1 MIELIKNLAK
11 QSKGILVTGL
21 ILAAVA
27 YFVTWDREKRIWLN
41 ELEREVLENTLILGG
56 KLAVVERELQGV
68 LALYNSSNYVSRE
81 EFNTYVKPILKTNSY
96 IQSLNWVPR
105 VTQLERKD
113 YEEKMA
119 VEGYPDF
126 RITEWGEQDMLV
138 EAQQREEYY
147 PVYYVEPFIV
157 NDYSLG
163 FDLASI
169 PSLREVLSEARDTGR
184 IMATEKIAYFQD
196 NPTLQGIFVFAP
208 FYESR
213 RIPHNLEERRKELEG
228 FVVGYYRIEDMMNQ
242 MVKPYQ
248 AKGLNLT
255 VFDGEVSAEKALYGE
270 MFPWSRREI
279 NNLIHFSGR
288 NWLLVWQGNDLFQ
301 NGPQKA
307 VAGWVGGSI
316 LTFAFFIAIIFEMMA
331 SRTRQ
336 VETEVR
342 FRTEELTRAND
353 RLTQEVDARREAER
367 ALQGAKEEAELANKA
382 KSVFLANM
390 SHEIRTP
397 MNAMLG
403 YAQILKR
410 NKQLDEGQKTNLD
423 NILRSGDHLLNL
435 INDILD
441 ISKIEAGKMELN
453 RVDFDLI
460 ELIQGISSMI
470 QPRCV
475 EKNIQWRVNGLQT
488 PSRWVHGDEIKL
500 KQVLIN
506 LLGNSVKFVES
517 GTVTL
522 RVQPLNNDAYL
533 FEVTDTG
540 KGIPKESQKRIF
552 EPFQQDKEGF
562 KKGGTGLGL
571 AIVKKQIDLMD
582 GQLSLESEPGRG
594 TRFAFTLTL
603 PPAKMQRPPSSGG
616 ETKFLRLAEGTRVV
630 ALVTDDNEQNRDI
643 LANILENAGVEVLLA
658 ENGKDAVEQT
668 RRHRPD
674 IIFMDLRMPVMT
686 GTEAM
691 QIIKKEFTQEPVKIV
706 AISASAFSH
715 QRAETLAAGF
725 DDFISKPFHIES
737 IFDCLTNLLGVAF
750 IEDAPAVPA
759 APAAA
764 PAPPLEPG
772 AIRLPGELLDKLR
785 QAADLSNL
793 TDLKTCMGQL
803 EALGAEGQSLLAH
816 LKPLAS
822 RYDMNGILTV
832 LEKVDHDR

>member
-1 MIELIKNLAK
+1 MVFEFIKKLAK
-11 QSKGILVTGL
+11 QSKGVLLTGL
-21 ILAAVA
+21 IIAIVA
-27 YFVTWDREKRIWLN
+27 YIVTWDREKRIWSN

-68 LALYNSSNYVSRE
+68 LALYNSSNYVSRQ
-81 EFNTYVKPILKTNSY
+81 EFNTYVKPILKTHSY

-113 YEEKMA
+113 YEEKMV

-126 RITEWGEQDMLV
+126 RITEWGDQGILV
-138 EAQQREEYY
+138 EAMQREEYY

-169 PSLREVLSEARDTGR
+169 PSLRQILNESRDTGR
-184 IMATEKIAYFQD
+184 VMATEKIAYFKD
-196 NPTLQGIFVFAP
+196 DPTQEGIFVFAP

-213 RIPHNLEERRKELEG
+213 RIPNNLEERRKELEG
-228 FVVGYYRIEDMMNQ
+228 FVVGFYRIEDMMNQ

-255 VFDGEVSAEKALYGE
+255 IFDGEVSTDKALYGE
-270 MFPWSRREI
+270 TLPWARREI

-288 NWLLVWQGNDLFQ
+288 NWLLLWQGNDIFQ

-307 VAGWVGGSI
+307 VAGWVAGGI

-353 RLTQEVDARREAER
+353 RLTSEVKARSEAER

-382 KSVFLANM
+382 KSAFLANM

-410 NKQLDEGQKTNLD
+410 NKQLDAGQKTNLE

-453 RVDFDLI
+453 PVDFDLI
-460 ELIQGISSMI
+460 ELIQGISAMI

-475 EKNIQWRVNGLQT
+475 EKNIQWQVNGLNT
-488 PSRWVHGDEIKL
+488 HSLWVHGDEIKL

-517 GTVTL
+517 GKVAL
-522 RVQPLNNDAYL
+522 RVTPLSEDTYQ

-582 GQLSLESEPGRG
+582 GALSLDSEPGRG
-594 TRFAFTLTL
+594 TRFAFTLRL
-603 PPAKMQRPPSSGG
+603 PAAKKERAPSAGG
-616 ETKFLRLAEGTRVV
+616 ETKFLHLPKGTRMV

-643 LANILENAGVEVLLA
+643 LANILENAGIEVLLA
-658 ENGKDAVEQT
+658 ENGKDAVAQT
-668 RRHRPD
+668 RKHRPD

-686 GTEAM
+686 GMEAM
-691 QIIKKEFTQEPVKIV
+691 KLIRKEFEKEAVKIV

-715 QRAETLAAGF
+715 QRAETLEAGF
-725 DDFISKPFHIES
+725 DDFISKPFHVES
-737 IFDCLTNLLGVAF
+737 IFDCITALLGVEF
-750 IEDAPAVPA
+750 IEEAPASPS
-759 APAAA
+759 
-764 PAPPLEPG
+764 PAPPEPALEPG
-772 AIRLPGELLDKLR
+772 SIRLPGDLLQKLK

-803 EALGAEGQSLLAH
+803 EALGSEGRSLLAH
-816 LKPLAS
+816 LKPLAN
-822 RYDMNGILTV
+822 RYDMHGILTV
-832 LEKVDHDR
+832 LEQVDHDR